1 LKEILDTLLGKVVGK
16 LYQPEFPE
24 FDVNKLIEIL
34 KTFLDPVLIST
45 KPLTAVVGNI
55 PIIGD
60 IIPLL
65 TSASGGG
72 SSLTKEELK
81 KFIE

>member
-1 LKEILDTLLGKVVGK
+1 MLKS
-16 LYQPEFPE
+16 
-24 FDVNKLIEIL
+24 
-34 KTFLDPVLIST
+34 FLDPVLMAT

-72 SSLTKEELK
+72 SSLSKEDLK